1 MAGWVE
7 RRMNAEA
14 SALPEAVLAPTALEK
29 ALAHLE
35 PAAET
40 EPVAPPARHRREIIE
55 GVLAAKVAQAFL
67 ANRLQTAFSLAMN
80 LSARDEASA
89 GLLLET
95 IAAALDAGNAEP
107 RPIPQ
112 DLLATIRAPE
122 GADTLIAAAIARPR
136 PLAGLLRAL
145 EAASLQAD
153 AYALSVVALPRPG
166 AAETAYLDYL
176 AARFQ
181 LTEEVVRGIRR
192 RFQR

>member
-7 RRMNAEA
+7 RRMNAET
-14 SALPEAVLAPTALEK
+14 SALPDAVLAPTALEE
-29 ALAHLE
+29 ALSHIE
-35 PAAET
+35 PAPEA
-40 EPVAPPARHRREIIE
+40 EPVAPPARHRREILE
-55 GVLAAKVAQAFL
+55 EVLAAKVAQAFL
-67 ANRLQTAFSLAMN
+67 ANRLQTSFSLAMN
-80 LSARDEASA
+80 LSARDREAA
-89 GLLLET
+89 ALLLET
-95 IAAALDAGNAEP
+95 IAAALTAGDAMS

-122 GADTLIAAAIARPR
+122 GADLAIAEAIAQPR
-136 PLAGLLRAL
+136 PLAALLRAI

-153 AYALSVVALPRPG
+153 AYALTVVALPRPD

-181 LTEEVVRGIRR
+181 LTAEIVRGIRR